1 MVLVNAYQV
10 EILLTLA
17 LALGG
22 YALAE
27 ALHLSAPLEAV
38 AAAIALRRF
47 NIRHPRRHIAH
58 DSIDG
63 FWRVIDE
70 VQNSLLYVLLGLEV
84 LAIPFYAS
92 SFKSGLIAVVAVSA
106 VRLGAVAVILFCL
119 RYLQRGHQSSILI
132 LAWGG
137 LRGGL
142 SIALA
147 LAVPVSQGR
156 SWILAT
162 TYIVVVFSI
171 IIQGGSMDLFI
182 HRQHARQRIPQ
193 R

>member
-1 MVLVNAYQV
+1 
-10 EILLTLA
+10 
-17 LALGG
+17 
-22 YALAE
+22 
-27 ALHLSAPLEAV
+27 LHLSAPLEAV